1 MVISCLKPLQGKYFH
16 VRFKTSSLT
25 LSKFSNEGLINARIK
40 SMIKKSIIVLFSA
53 LGIVFTS
60 CSEHQETKN
69 STTSNGSIEK
79 EFELLSSEAELNALL
94 TRGSEG
100 IVDWEL
106 SKEIAQMQ
114 LDSFIED
121 GEYPETSELWK
132 LPIGIYNQDGEIR
145 YYEFRVINDGEVIAT
160 VTINAQE
167 SLGGPIAYVF
177 SMKGYFDSLMDL
189 YNSGALSEDE
199 IPRIID
205 NVYPNYAVAASQV
218 TRSGSITFEK
228 LISPGNGEEVQE
240 LNSLISTEEFINE
253 NPDVFTE
260 EEKSEKL
267 EEISNYRE
275 ETEYFWKAAKENKG
289 NLGNMVFR
297 GGSKKQRKE
306 VDSKNIQAAI
316 DNCAKITKK
325 RNSKS
330 YSRPV
335 GYGACLATASGF
347 ILDYFD
353 ANFENVPNWN
363 KIKSHG
369 ERVDALRDALSIRD
383 NSSITW
389 PWNLTGAVSRYSNY
403 KIKSCSFWPK
413 TSINNNI
420 PGINLRALKFTS
432 WDDLKGGFHYRNVIA
447 YKEEGWWIFKWKYI
461 KILDG
466 NNCENGWEAYN
477 PFWHVSSY
485 DVVKK

>member
-1 MVISCLKPLQGKYFH
+1 MTKLK
-16 VRFKTSSLT
+16 T
-25 LSKFSNEGLINARIK
+25 
-40 SMIKKSIIVLFSA
+40 IILLVTV
-53 LGIVFTS
+53 GIVFTS
-60 CSEHQETKN
+60 CTEHQETKN
-69 STTSNGSIEK
+69 STINNYNIEK
-79 EFELLSSEAELNALL
+79 EFKLLSSETELNSLL
-94 TRGSEG
+94 TRGNEG

-106 SKEIAQMQ
+106 SREIAQMQ

-121 GEYPETSELWK
+121 GDYPETSELWK
-132 LPIGIYNQDGEIR
+132 LPIGIYNQEGEIR
-145 YYEFRVINDGEVIAT
+145 YYEFRIINEGEVIAAI
-160 VTINAQE
+160 TINAQE
-167 SLGGPIAYVF
+167 TLGGPIAYIF
-177 SMKGYFDSLMDL
+177 SMKGYYDSLMEL
-189 YNSGALSEDE
+189 YNNGSLSENE

-218 TRSGSITFEK
+218 TKSGSITFEK
-228 LISPGNGEEVQE
+228 LISPENGEEVQE

-275 ETEYFWKAAKENKG
+275 EMEDFWKAAKENKG
-289 NLGNMVFR
+289 NLGNMIFR

-316 DNCAKITKK
+316 DNCAEKTGK
-325 RNSKS
+325 RNPKS
-330 YSRPV
+330 HSRPV
-335 GYGACLATASGF
+335 GYGACGATASGF
-347 ILDYFD
+347 ILDYFN
-353 ANFENVPNWN
+353 AILKNVPEWN
-363 KIKSHG
+363 KMESYD
-369 ERVDALRDALSIRD
+369 ERIEALRDALSIRD
-383 NSSITW
+383 DSNITW
-389 PWNLTGAVSRYSNY
+389 PKNLTGAVSKYSEY
-403 KIKSCSFWPK
+403 KIESCSFWPK
-413 TSINNNI
+413 KSINNNI

-432 WDDLKGGFHYRNVIA
+432 WNALLGGFHYRNVVA

>member
-1 MVISCLKPLQGKYFH
+1 
-16 VRFKTSSLT
+16 
-25 LSKFSNEGLINARIK
+25 
-40 SMIKKSIIVLFSA
+40 MIKKSIIIFAA
-53 LGIVFTS
+53 LGIIFAG

-69 STTSNGSIEK
+69 STSSNNMEK

-94 TRGSEG
+94 TRGNEG

-121 GEYPETSELWK
+121 GDYPETSELWK
-132 LPIGIYNQDGEIR
+132 FPIGIYNQNGEIR
-145 YYEFRVINDGEVIAT
+145 YYEFRIINDGEVIAAI
-160 VTINAQE
+160 TINAQE
-167 SLGGPIAYVF
+167 SLGGPVAYVF
-177 SMKGYFDSLMDL
+177 SMKGYFDSIMEF
-189 YNSGALSEDE
+189 YNNGALSENE

-205 NVYPNYAVAASQV
+205 NVYPNYAVATSQV
-218 TRSGSITFEK
+218 TKSGNITFEK
-228 LISPGNGEEVQE
+228 MLSPENGEEVQE
-240 LNSLISTEEFINE
+240 LNSLVSTEEFINE

-275 ETEYFWKAAKENKG
+275 EMEDFWKAAKENKG

-306 VDSKNIQAAI
+306 VDSKKIQAAI
-316 DNCAKITKK
+316 NYCGEKIGW
-325 RNSKS
+325 NQKS
-330 YSRPV
+330 HSRPI
-335 GYGACLATASGF
+335 GYGACGATASGF
-347 ILDYFD
+347 ILDYLSV
-353 ANFENVPNWN
+353 NN
-363 KIKSHG
+363 KTLPEWEKLDTKGDRIK
-369 ERVDALRDALSIRD
+369 ALRSALLISPNND
-383 NSSITW
+383 ITW

-403 KIKSCSFWPK
+403 KIESCSFWPK

-466 NNCENGWEAYN
+466 NNCEDGWECYN

>member
-1 MVISCLKPLQGKYFH
+1 MYKQKFIIACTL
-16 VRFKTSSLT
+16 SSL
-25 LSKFSNEGLINARIK
+25 LSFF
-40 SMIKKSIIVLFSA
+40 LFS
-53 LGIVFTS
+53 
-60 CSEHQETKN
+60 CSDTKDVTAQTHN
-69 STTSNGSIEK
+69 IEK
-79 EFELLSSEAELNALL
+79 EFELLSSETELNALL
-94 TRGSEG
+94 TRGNEG

-106 SKEIAQMQ
+106 SREIAQMQ

-121 GEYPETSELWK
+121 GDYPETSELWE
-132 LPIGIYNQDGEIR
+132 LPIGIYNQNGEIR
-145 YYEFRVINDGEVIAT
+145 FYEFRVINDSETIAAI
-160 VTINAQE
+160 TINAQE
-167 SLGGPIAYVF
+167 NLGGPIAYVF
-177 SMKGYFDSLMDL
+177 SMKGYFDTLMEL
-189 YNSGALSEDE
+189 YNNGALSENE
-199 IPRIID
+199 IPRIVD
-205 NVYPNYAVAASQV
+205 DVYPNYAIAASQ
-218 TRSGSITFEK
+218 ITKNGNISFEK
-228 LISPGNGEEVQE
+228 LISPENGETVKE
-240 LNSLISTEEFINE
+240 LNTLMTTEEFIKE
-253 NPDVFTE
+253 NPDVFSE

-267 EEISNYRE
+267 EEISNYRQ
-275 ETEYFWKAAKENKG
+275 ETADFWKSAKENKG

-306 VDSKNIQAAI
+306 VDSRKIQNAI
-316 DNCAKITKK
+316 DKCAEITKK

-335 GYGACLATASGF
+335 GYGACGATASGF

-363 KIKSHG
+363 KIKSYD
-369 ERVDALRDALSIRD
+369 ERIDALRSALSIRD

-389 PWNLTGAVSRYSNY
+389 PWNLTGAVSKYSNY
-403 KIKSCSFWPK
+403 KIESCSFWPK
-413 TSINNNI
+413 ASINNDI

-432 WDDLKGGFHYRNVIA
+432 WDDFKGGFHYRNVIA

-485 DVVKK
+485 NVVRK

>member
-1 MVISCLKPLQGKYFH
+1 MKKIHLTVLIGVLAVCFVSCSDQQVENQKTT
-16 VRFKTSSLT
+16 TSS
-25 LSKFSNEGLINARIK
+25 N
-40 SMIKKSIIVLFSA
+40 
-53 LGIVFTS
+53 
-60 CSEHQETKN
+60 
-69 STTSNGSIEK
+69 IEK
-79 EFELLSSEAELNALL
+79 EFELLSSETELNALL
-94 TRGSEG
+94 TRGNEG

-106 SKEIAQMQ
+106 SREIAQMQ

-121 GEYPETSELWK
+121 GDYPETSELWE
-132 LPIGIYNQDGEIR
+132 LPIGIYNQNGDIR
-145 YYEFRVINDGEVIAT
+145 FYEFRVINDSETIAAI
-160 VTINAQE
+160 TINAQE
-167 SLGGPIAYVF
+167 NLGGPIAYVF
-177 SMKGYFDSLMDL
+177 SMKGYFDTLMEL
-189 YNSGALSEDE
+189 YNNGALSENE
-199 IPRIID
+199 IPRIVD
-205 NVYPNYAVAASQV
+205 DVYPNYAIAASQ
-218 TRSGSITFEK
+218 ITKNGNISFEK
-228 LISPGNGEEVQE
+228 LISPENGEAVKE
-240 LNSLISTEEFINE
+240 LNTLMTTEEFIKE

-267 EEISNYRE
+267 EEISNYRQ
-275 ETEYFWKAAKENKG
+275 ETADFWKSAKENKG

-306 VDSKNIQAAI
+306 VDSRKIQNAI
-316 DNCAKITKK
+316 DKCAEITKK

-335 GYGACLATASGF
+335 GYGACGATASGF

-363 KIKSHG
+363 KIKSYD
-369 ERVDALRDALSIRD
+369 ERIDALRSALSIRD

-389 PWNLTGAVSRYSNY
+389 PWNLTGAVSKYSNY
-403 KIKSCSFWPK
+403 KIESCSFWPK
-413 TSINNNI
+413 ASINNDI

-432 WDDLKGGFHYRNVIA
+432 WDDFKGGFHYRNVIA

-485 DVVKK
+485 NVVRK

>member
-1 MVISCLKPLQGKYFH
+1 MKKIHLTVLIGVLAVCFVSCSDQQVENQKTT
-16 VRFKTSSLT
+16 TSS
-25 LSKFSNEGLINARIK
+25 N
-40 SMIKKSIIVLFSA
+40 
-53 LGIVFTS
+53 
-60 CSEHQETKN
+60 
-69 STTSNGSIEK
+69 IEK
-79 EFELLSSEAELNALL
+79 EFELLSSETELNALL
-94 TRGSEG
+94 TRGNEG

-106 SKEIAQMQ
+106 SREIAQMQ

-121 GEYPETSELWK
+121 GDYPETSELWE
-132 LPIGIYNQDGEIR
+132 LPIGIYNQNGEIR
-145 YYEFRVINDGEVIAT
+145 FYEFRVINDSETIAAI
-160 VTINAQE
+160 TINAQE
-167 SLGGPIAYVF
+167 NLGGPIAYVF
-177 SMKGYFDSLMDL
+177 SMKGYFDTLMEL
-189 YNSGALSEDE
+189 YNNGALSENE
-199 IPRIID
+199 IPRIVD
-205 NVYPNYAVAASQV
+205 DVYPNYAIAASQ
-218 TRSGSITFEK
+218 ITKNGNISFEK
-228 LISPGNGEEVQE
+228 LISPENGEAVKE
-240 LNSLISTEEFINE
+240 LNTLMTTEEFIKE

-267 EEISNYRE
+267 EEISNYRQ
-275 ETEYFWKAAKENKG
+275 ETADFWKSAKENKG

-306 VDSKNIQAAI
+306 VDSRKIQNAI
-316 DNCAKITKK
+316 DKCAEITKK

-330 YSRPV
+330 FSRPV
-335 GYGACLATASGF
+335 GYGACGATASGF

-363 KIKSHG
+363 KIKSYD
-369 ERVDALRDALSIRD
+369 ERIDALRSALSIRD

-389 PWNLTGAVSRYSNY
+389 PWNLTGAVSKYSNY
-403 KIKSCSFWPK
+403 KIESCSFWPK
-413 TSINNNI
+413 ASINNDI

-432 WDDLKGGFHYRNVIA
+432 WDDFKGGFHYRNVIA

-485 DVVKK
+485 NVVRK

>member
-1 MVISCLKPLQGKYFH
+1 MKKIHLTVLIGVLAVCFVSCSDQQVENQKTT
-16 VRFKTSSLT
+16 TSS
-25 LSKFSNEGLINARIK
+25 N
-40 SMIKKSIIVLFSA
+40 
-53 LGIVFTS
+53 
-60 CSEHQETKN
+60 
-69 STTSNGSIEK
+69 IEK
-79 EFELLSSEAELNALL
+79 EFELLSSETELNALL
-94 TRGSEG
+94 TRGNEG

-106 SKEIAQMQ
+106 SREIAQMQ

-121 GEYPETSELWK
+121 GDYPETSELWE
-132 LPIGIYNQDGEIR
+132 LPIGIYNQNGEIR
-145 YYEFRVINDGEVIAT
+145 FYEFRVINDSETIAAI
-160 VTINAQE
+160 TINAQE
-167 SLGGPIAYVF
+167 NLGGPIAYVF
-177 SMKGYFDSLMDL
+177 SMKGYFDTLMEL
-189 YNSGALSEDE
+189 YNNGALSENE
-199 IPRIID
+199 IPRIVD
-205 NVYPNYAVAASQV
+205 DVYPNYAIAASQ
-218 TRSGSITFEK
+218 ITKNGNISFEK
-228 LISPGNGEEVQE
+228 LISPENGEAVKE
-240 LNSLISTEEFINE
+240 LNTLMTTEEFIKE

-267 EEISNYRE
+267 EEISNYRQ
-275 ETEYFWKAAKENKG
+275 ETADFWKSAKENKG

-306 VDSKNIQAAI
+306 VDSRKIQNAI
-316 DNCAKITKK
+316 DKCAEITKK

-335 GYGACLATASGF
+335 GYGACGATASGF

-363 KIKSHG
+363 KIKSYD
-369 ERVDALRDALSIRD
+369 ERIDALRSALSIRD

-389 PWNLTGAVSRYSNY
+389 PWNLTGAVSKYSNY
-403 KIKSCSFWPK
+403 KIESCSFWPK
-413 TSINNNI
+413 ASINNDI

-432 WDDLKGGFHYRNVIA
+432 WDDFKGAFHYRNVIA

-485 DVVKK
+485 NVVRK

>member
-1 MVISCLKPLQGKYFH
+1 MKKIHLTVLIGVLAVCFVSCSDQQVENQKTT
-16 VRFKTSSLT
+16 TSS
-25 LSKFSNEGLINARIK
+25 N
-40 SMIKKSIIVLFSA
+40 
-53 LGIVFTS
+53 
-60 CSEHQETKN
+60 
-69 STTSNGSIEK
+69 IEK
-79 EFELLSSEAELNALL
+79 EFELLSSETELNALL
-94 TRGSEG
+94 TRGNEG

-106 SKEIAQMQ
+106 SREIAQMQ

-121 GEYPETSELWK
+121 GDYPETSELWE
-132 LPIGIYNQDGEIR
+132 LPIGIYNQNGEIR
-145 YYEFRVINDGEVIAT
+145 FYEFRVINDSETIAAI
-160 VTINAQE
+160 TINAQE
-167 SLGGPIAYVF
+167 NLGGPIAYVF
-177 SMKGYFDSLMDL
+177 SMKGYFDTLMEL
-189 YNSGALSEDE
+189 YNNGALSENE
-199 IPRIID
+199 IPRIVD
-205 NVYPNYAVAASQV
+205 DVYPNYAIAASQ
-218 TRSGSITFEK
+218 ITKNGNISFEK
-228 LISPGNGEEVQE
+228 LISPENGEAVKE
-240 LNSLISTEEFINE
+240 LNTLMTTEEFIKE

-267 EEISNYRE
+267 EEISNYRQ
-275 ETEYFWKAAKENKG
+275 ETADFWKSAKENKG

-306 VDSKNIQAAI
+306 VDSRKIQNAI
-316 DNCAKITKK
+316 DKCAEITKK

-335 GYGACLATASGF
+335 GYGACGATASGF

-363 KIKSHG
+363 KIKSYD
-369 ERVDALRDALSIRD
+369 ERIDALRSALSIRD

-389 PWNLTGAVSRYSNY
+389 PWNLTGAVSKYSNY
-403 KIKSCSFWPK
+403 KIESCSFWPK
-413 TSINNNI
+413 ASINNDI

-432 WDDLKGGFHYRNVIA
+432 WDDFKGGFHYRNVIA

-485 DVVKK
+485 NVVRK

>member
-1 MVISCLKPLQGKYFH
+1 MLKK
-16 VRFKTSSLT
+16 
-25 LSKFSNEGLINARIK
+25 I
-40 SMIKKSIIVLFSA
+40 SIILFTT
-53 LGIVFTS
+53 LGIIFTS

-69 STTSNGSIEK
+69 ASQNNGNIEK
-79 EFELLSSEAELNALL
+79 EFELLSSEAELNSLL
-94 TRGSEG
+94 TRGNEG

-121 GEYPETSELWK
+121 GDYPETSELWK
-132 LPIGIYNQDGEIR
+132 FPIGIYNQNGEIR
-145 YYEFRVINDGEVIAT
+145 YYEFRVLNDGEVIAAI
-160 VTINAQE
+160 TINAQE
-167 SLGGPIAYVF
+167 SLGGPVAYVF
-177 SMKGYFDSLMDL
+177 SMKGYFDSLMEL
-189 YNSGALSEDE
+189 YNNGALSENE

-205 NVYPNYAVAASQV
+205 NVYPNYAIAASQV
-218 TRSGSITFEK
+218 TKSGSITFEK
-228 LISPGNGEEVQE
+228 LLSPENGEEVQE
-240 LNSLISTEEFINE
+240 LNSIISTEEFISE
-253 NPDVFTE
+253 NPNVFTE

-267 EEISNYRE
+267 EEISNYRQE
-275 ETEYFWKAAKENKG
+275 MNEFWKAAKENKG

-297 GGSKKQRKE
+297 GGSKKQRKA
-306 VDSKNIQAAI
+306 VDS
-316 DNCAKITKK
+316 AKIQKAINKCAEKTKK

-330 YSRPV
+330 YSRPL
-335 GYGACLATASGF
+335 GYGACGATASGF

-363 KIKSHG
+363 KIESYD
-369 ERVDALRDALSIRD
+369 ERIDALRSALSIRA

-389 PWNLTGAVSRYSNY
+389 PWNLTGAVSKYSNY
-403 KIKSCSFWPK
+403 KIESCSFWPK
-413 TSINNNI
+413 ASINNNI

-432 WDDLKGGFHYRNVIA
+432 WDDFTGGFHYRNVVA

-466 NNCENGWEAYN
+466 NNCEDGWEGYN

>member
-1 MVISCLKPLQGKYFH
+1 MKKIHLTVLIGVLAVCFVSCSDQQVENQKTT
-16 VRFKTSSLT
+16 TSS
-25 LSKFSNEGLINARIK
+25 N
-40 SMIKKSIIVLFSA
+40 
-53 LGIVFTS
+53 
-60 CSEHQETKN
+60 
-69 STTSNGSIEK
+69 IEK
-79 EFELLSSEAELNALL
+79 EFELLSSETELNALL
-94 TRGSEG
+94 TRGNEG

-106 SKEIAQMQ
+106 SREIAQMQ

-121 GEYPETSELWK
+121 GDYPETSELWE
-132 LPIGIYNQDGEIR
+132 LPIGIYNQNGEIR
-145 YYEFRVINDGEVIAT
+145 FYEFRVINDSETIAAI
-160 VTINAQE
+160 TINAQE
-167 SLGGPIAYVF
+167 NLGGPIAYVF
-177 SMKGYFDSLMDL
+177 SMKGYFDTLMEL
-189 YNSGALSEDE
+189 YNNGALSENE
-199 IPRIID
+199 IPRIVD
-205 NVYPNYAVAASQV
+205 DVYPNYAIAASQ
-218 TRSGSITFEK
+218 ITKNGNISFEK
-228 LISPGNGEEVQE
+228 LISPENGEAVKE
-240 LNSLISTEEFINE
+240 LNTLMTTEEFIKE

-267 EEISNYRE
+267 EEISNYRQ
-275 ETEYFWKAAKENKG
+275 ETADFWKSAKENKG

-306 VDSKNIQAAI
+306 VDSRKIQNAI
-316 DNCAKITKK
+316 DKCAEITKK

-335 GYGACLATASGF
+335 GYGACGATASGF

-353 ANFENVPNWN
+353 ANFENLPNWN
-363 KIKSHG
+363 KIKSYD
-369 ERVDALRDALSIRD
+369 ERIDALRSALSIRD

-389 PWNLTGAVSRYSNY
+389 PWNLTGAVSKYSNY
-403 KIKSCSFWPK
+403 KIESCSFWPK
-413 TSINNNI
+413 ASINNDI

-432 WDDLKGGFHYRNVIA
+432 WDDFKGGFHYRNVIA

-485 DVVKK
+485 NVVRK

>member
-1 MVISCLKPLQGKYFH
+1 MKKIHLTVLIGVLAVCFVSCSDQQVENQKTT
-16 VRFKTSSLT
+16 TSS
-25 LSKFSNEGLINARIK
+25 N
-40 SMIKKSIIVLFSA
+40 
-53 LGIVFTS
+53 
-60 CSEHQETKN
+60 
-69 STTSNGSIEK
+69 IEK
-79 EFELLSSEAELNALL
+79 EFELLSSETELNALL
-94 TRGSEG
+94 TRGNEG

-106 SKEIAQMQ
+106 SREIAQMQ

-121 GEYPETSELWK
+121 GDYPETSELWE
-132 LPIGIYNQDGEIR
+132 LPIGIYNQNGEIR
-145 YYEFRVINDGEVIAT
+145 FYEFRVINDSETIAAI
-160 VTINAQE
+160 TINAQE
-167 SLGGPIAYVF
+167 NLGGPIAYVF
-177 SMKGYFDSLMDL
+177 SMKGYFDTLMEL
-189 YNSGALSEDE
+189 YNNGALSENE
-199 IPRIID
+199 IPRIVDDI
-205 NVYPNYAVAASQV
+205 YPNYAIAASQ
-218 TRSGSITFEK
+218 ITKNGNISFEK
-228 LISPGNGEEVQE
+228 LISPENGEAVKE
-240 LNSLISTEEFINE
+240 LNTLMTTEEFIKE

-267 EEISNYRE
+267 EEISNYRQ
-275 ETEYFWKAAKENKG
+275 ETADFWKSAKENKG

-306 VDSKNIQAAI
+306 VDSRKIQNAI
-316 DNCAKITKK
+316 DKCAEITKK

-335 GYGACLATASGF
+335 GYGACGATASGF

-363 KIKSHG
+363 KIKSYD
-369 ERVDALRDALSIRD
+369 ERIDALRSALSIRD

-389 PWNLTGAVSRYSNY
+389 PWNLTGAVSKYSNY
-403 KIKSCSFWPK
+403 KIESCSFWPK
-413 TSINNNI
+413 ASINNDI

-432 WDDLKGGFHYRNVIA
+432 WDDFKGGFHYRNVIA

-485 DVVKK
+485 NVVRK

>member
-1 MVISCLKPLQGKYFH
+1 MKKIHLTVLIGVLAVCFVSCSDQQVENQKTT
-16 VRFKTSSLT
+16 TSS
-25 LSKFSNEGLINARIK
+25 N
-40 SMIKKSIIVLFSA
+40 
-53 LGIVFTS
+53 
-60 CSEHQETKN
+60 
-69 STTSNGSIEK
+69 IEK
-79 EFELLSSEAELNALL
+79 EFELLSSETELNALL
-94 TRGSEG
+94 TRGNEG

-106 SKEIAQMQ
+106 SREIAQMQ

-121 GEYPETSELWK
+121 VDYPETSELWE
-132 LPIGIYNQDGEIR
+132 LPIGIYNQNGEIR
-145 YYEFRVINDGEVIAT
+145 FYEFRVINDSETIAAI
-160 VTINAQE
+160 TINAQE
-167 SLGGPIAYVF
+167 NLGGPIAYVF
-177 SMKGYFDSLMDL
+177 SMKGYFDTLMEL
-189 YNSGALSEDE
+189 YNNGALSENE
-199 IPRIID
+199 IPRIVD
-205 NVYPNYAVAASQV
+205 DVYPNYAIAASQ
-218 TRSGSITFEK
+218 ITKNGNISFEK
-228 LISPGNGEEVQE
+228 LISPENGEAVKE
-240 LNSLISTEEFINE
+240 LNTLMTTEEFIKE

-267 EEISNYRE
+267 EEISNYRQ
-275 ETEYFWKAAKENKG
+275 ETADFWKSAKENKG

-306 VDSKNIQAAI
+306 VDSRKIQNAI
-316 DNCAKITKK
+316 DKCAEITKK

-335 GYGACLATASGF
+335 GYGACGATASGF

-363 KIKSHG
+363 KIKSYD
-369 ERVDALRDALSIRD
+369 ERIDALRSALSIRD

-389 PWNLTGAVSRYSNY
+389 PWNLTGAVSKYSNY
-403 KIKSCSFWPK
+403 KIESCSFWPK
-413 TSINNNI
+413 ASINNDI

-432 WDDLKGGFHYRNVIA
+432 WDDFKGGFHYRNVIA

-485 DVVKK
+485 NVVRK

>member
-1 MVISCLKPLQGKYFH
+1 MKKIHLTVLIGVLAVCFVSCSDQQVENQKTT
-16 VRFKTSSLT
+16 TSS
-25 LSKFSNEGLINARIK
+25 N
-40 SMIKKSIIVLFSA
+40 
-53 LGIVFTS
+53 
-60 CSEHQETKN
+60 
-69 STTSNGSIEK
+69 IEK
-79 EFELLSSEAELNALL
+79 EFELLSSETELNALL
-94 TRGSEG
+94 TRGNEG

-106 SKEIAQMQ
+106 SREIAQMQ

-121 GEYPETSELWK
+121 GDYPETSELWE
-132 LPIGIYNQDGEIR
+132 LPIGIYNQNGEIR
-145 YYEFRVINDGEVIAT
+145 FYEFRVINASETIAAI
-160 VTINAQE
+160 TINAQE
-167 SLGGPIAYVF
+167 NLGGPIAYVF
-177 SMKGYFDSLMDL
+177 SMKGYFDTLMEL
-189 YNSGALSEDE
+189 YNNGALSENE
-199 IPRIID
+199 IPRIVD
-205 NVYPNYAVAASQV
+205 DVYPNYAIAASQ
-218 TRSGSITFEK
+218 ITKNGNISFEK
-228 LISPGNGEEVQE
+228 LISPENGEAVKE
-240 LNSLISTEEFINE
+240 LNTLMTTEEFIKE

-267 EEISNYRE
+267 EEISNYRQ
-275 ETEYFWKAAKENKG
+275 ETADFWKSAKENKG

-306 VDSKNIQAAI
+306 VDSRKIQNAI
-316 DNCAKITKK
+316 DKCAEITKK

-335 GYGACLATASGF
+335 GYGACGATASGF

-363 KIKSHG
+363 KIKSYD
-369 ERVDALRDALSIRD
+369 ERIDALRSALSIRD

-389 PWNLTGAVSRYSNY
+389 PWNLTGAVSKYSNY
-403 KIKSCSFWPK
+403 KIESCSFWPK
-413 TSINNNI
+413 ASINNDI

-432 WDDLKGGFHYRNVIA
+432 WDDFKGGFHYRNVIA

-485 DVVKK
+485 NVVRK

>member
-1 MVISCLKPLQGKYFH
+1 MKKIHLTVLIGVLAVCFVSCSDQQVENQKTT
-16 VRFKTSSLT
+16 TSS
-25 LSKFSNEGLINARIK
+25 N
-40 SMIKKSIIVLFSA
+40 
-53 LGIVFTS
+53 
-60 CSEHQETKN
+60 
-69 STTSNGSIEK
+69 IEK
-79 EFELLSSEAELNALL
+79 EFELLSSETELNALL
-94 TRGSEG
+94 TRENEG

-106 SKEIAQMQ
+106 SREIAQMQ

-121 GEYPETSELWK
+121 GDYPETSELWE
-132 LPIGIYNQDGEIR
+132 LPIGIYNQNGEIR
-145 YYEFRVINDGEVIAT
+145 FYEFRVINDSETIAAI
-160 VTINAQE
+160 TINAQE
-167 SLGGPIAYVF
+167 NLGGPIAYVF
-177 SMKGYFDSLMDL
+177 SMKGYFDTLMEL
-189 YNSGALSEDE
+189 YNNGALSENE
-199 IPRIID
+199 IPRIVD
-205 NVYPNYAVAASQV
+205 DVYPNYAIAASQ
-218 TRSGSITFEK
+218 ITKNGNISFEK
-228 LISPGNGEEVQE
+228 LISPENGEAVKE
-240 LNSLISTEEFINE
+240 LNTLMTTEEFIKE

-267 EEISNYRE
+267 EEISNYRQ
-275 ETEYFWKAAKENKG
+275 ETADFWKSAKENKG

-306 VDSKNIQAAI
+306 VDSRKIQNAI
-316 DNCAKITKK
+316 DKCAEITKK

-335 GYGACLATASGF
+335 GYGACGATASGF

-363 KIKSHG
+363 KIKSYD
-369 ERVDALRDALSIRD
+369 ERIDALRSALSIRD

-389 PWNLTGAVSRYSNY
+389 PWNLTGAVSKYSNY
-403 KIKSCSFWPK
+403 KIESCSFWPK
-413 TSINNNI
+413 ASINNDI

-432 WDDLKGGFHYRNVIA
+432 WDDFKGGFHYRNVIA

-485 DVVKK
+485 NVVRK

>member
-1 MVISCLKPLQGKYFH
+1 MKKNHLTVLIGVLAVCFVSCSDQQVENQKTT
-16 VRFKTSSLT
+16 TSS
-25 LSKFSNEGLINARIK
+25 N
-40 SMIKKSIIVLFSA
+40 
-53 LGIVFTS
+53 
-60 CSEHQETKN
+60 
-69 STTSNGSIEK
+69 IEK
-79 EFELLSSEAELNALL
+79 EFELLSSETELNALL
-94 TRGSEG
+94 TRGNEG

-106 SKEIAQMQ
+106 SREIAQMQ

-121 GEYPETSELWK
+121 GDYPETSELWE
-132 LPIGIYNQDGEIR
+132 LPIGIYNQNGEIR
-145 YYEFRVINDGEVIAT
+145 FYEFRVINDSETIAAI
-160 VTINAQE
+160 TINAQE
-167 SLGGPIAYVF
+167 NLGGPIAYVF
-177 SMKGYFDSLMDL
+177 SMKGYFDTLMEL
-189 YNSGALSEDE
+189 YNNGALSENE
-199 IPRIID
+199 IPRIVD
-205 NVYPNYAVAASQV
+205 DVYPNYAIAASQ
-218 TRSGSITFEK
+218 ITKNGNISFEK
-228 LISPGNGEEVQE
+228 LISPENGEAVKE
-240 LNSLISTEEFINE
+240 LNTLMTTEEFIKE

-267 EEISNYRE
+267 EEISNYRQ
-275 ETEYFWKAAKENKG
+275 ETADFWKSAKENKG

-297 GGSKKQRKE
+297 GGSKKERKE
-306 VDSKNIQAAI
+306 VDSRKIQNAI
-316 DNCAKITKK
+316 DKCAEITKK

-335 GYGACLATASGF
+335 GYGACGATASGF

-363 KIKSHG
+363 KIKSYD
-369 ERVDALRDALSIRD
+369 ERIDALRSALSIRD

-389 PWNLTGAVSRYSNY
+389 PWNLTGAVSKYSNY
-403 KIKSCSFWPK
+403 KIESCSFWPK
-413 TSINNNI
+413 ASINNDI

-432 WDDLKGGFHYRNVIA
+432 WDDFKGGFHYRNVIA

-485 DVVKK
+485 NVVRK

>member
-1 MVISCLKPLQGKYFH
+1 MLKK
-16 VRFKTSSLT
+16 
-25 LSKFSNEGLINARIK
+25 N
-40 SMIKKSIIVLFSA
+40 SIILFTT
-53 LGIVFTS
+53 LGIIFTS

-69 STTSNGSIEK
+69 ASQNNGNIEK
-79 EFELLSSEAELNALL
+79 EFELLSSEAELNSLL
-94 TRGSEG
+94 TRGNEG

-121 GEYPETSELWK
+121 GDYPETSELWK
-132 LPIGIYNQDGEIR
+132 FPIGIYNQNGEIR
-145 YYEFRVINDGEVIAT
+145 YYEFRVLNDGEVIAAI
-160 VTINAQE
+160 TINAQE
-167 SLGGPIAYVF
+167 SLGGPVAYVF
-177 SMKGYFDSLMDL
+177 SMKGYFDSLMEL
-189 YNSGALSEDE
+189 YNNGALSENE

-218 TRSGSITFEK
+218 TKSGSITFEK
-228 LISPGNGEEVQE
+228 LLSPENGEEVQE
-240 LNSLISTEEFINE
+240 LNSIILTEEFISE

-267 EEISNYRE
+267 EEISNYRQE
-275 ETEYFWKAAKENKG
+275 MNEFWKAAKENKG
-289 NLGNMVFR
+289 NLGNMLFR

-306 VDSKNIQAAI
+306 VDSGNIQKAI
-316 DNCAKITKK
+316 DKCAEITKK

-330 YSRPV
+330 YSKPV
-335 GYGACLATASGF
+335 GYGACGATASGF

-363 KIKSHG
+363 KIKSYD
-369 ERVDALRDALSIRD
+369 ERIDALRSTLSIRD

-389 PWNLTGAVSRYSNY
+389 PWNLTGAVSKYSNY
-403 KIKSCSFWPK
+403 KIESCSFWPK
-413 TSINNNI
+413 ASINNNI

-432 WDDLKGGFHYRNVIA
+432 WDDLTGGFHYRNVVA

-466 NNCENGWEAYN
+466 NNCEDGWEAYN

-485 DVVKK
+485 NVVKK

>member
-1 MVISCLKPLQGKYFH
+1 MKKIHLTVLIGVLAVCFVSCSDQQVENQKTT
-16 VRFKTSSLT
+16 TSST
-25 LSKFSNEGLINARIK
+25 
-40 SMIKKSIIVLFSA
+40 
-53 LGIVFTS
+53 
-60 CSEHQETKN
+60 
-69 STTSNGSIEK
+69 IEK
-79 EFELLSSEAELNALL
+79 EFELLSSETELNALL
-94 TRGSEG
+94 TRGNEG

-106 SKEIAQMQ
+106 SREIAQMQ

-121 GEYPETSELWK
+121 GDYPETSELWE
-132 LPIGIYNQDGEIR
+132 LPIGIYNQNGEIR
-145 YYEFRVINDGEVIAT
+145 FYEFRVINDSETIAAI
-160 VTINAQE
+160 TINAQE
-167 SLGGPIAYVF
+167 NLGGPIAYVF
-177 SMKGYFDSLMDL
+177 SMKGYFDTLMEL
-189 YNSGALSEDE
+189 YNNGALSENE
-199 IPRIID
+199 IPRIVD
-205 NVYPNYAVAASQV
+205 DVYPNYAIAASQ
-218 TRSGSITFEK
+218 ITKNGNISFEK
-228 LISPGNGEEVQE
+228 LISPENGEAVKE
-240 LNSLISTEEFINE
+240 LNTLMTTEEFIKE

-267 EEISNYRE
+267 EEISNYRQ
-275 ETEYFWKAAKENKG
+275 ETADFWKSAKENKG

-306 VDSKNIQAAI
+306 VDSRKIQNAI
-316 DNCAKITKK
+316 DKCAEITKK

-335 GYGACLATASGF
+335 GYGACGATASGF

-363 KIKSHG
+363 KIKSYD
-369 ERVDALRDALSIRD
+369 ERIDALRSALSIRD

-389 PWNLTGAVSRYSNY
+389 PWNLTGAVSKYSNY
-403 KIKSCSFWPK
+403 KIESCSFWPK
-413 TSINNNI
+413 ASINNDI

-432 WDDLKGGFHYRNVIA
+432 WDDFKGGFHYRNVIA

-485 DVVKK
+485 NVVRK

>member
-1 MVISCLKPLQGKYFH
+1 MKKIHLTVLIGVLAVCFVSCSDQQVENQKTT
-16 VRFKTSSLT
+16 TSS
-25 LSKFSNEGLINARIK
+25 N
-40 SMIKKSIIVLFSA
+40 
-53 LGIVFTS
+53 
-60 CSEHQETKN
+60 
-69 STTSNGSIEK
+69 IEK
-79 EFELLSSEAELNALL
+79 EFELLSSETELNALL
-94 TRGSEG
+94 TRGNEG

-106 SKEIAQMQ
+106 SREIAQMQ

-121 GEYPETSELWK
+121 GDYPETSELWE
-132 LPIGIYNQDGEIR
+132 LPIGIYNQNGEIR
-145 YYEFRVINDGEVIAT
+145 FYEFRVINDSETIAAI
-160 VTINAQE
+160 TINAQE
-167 SLGGPIAYVF
+167 NLGGPIAYVF
-177 SMKGYFDSLMDL
+177 SMKGYFDTLMEL
-189 YNSGALSEDE
+189 YNNGALSENE
-199 IPRIID
+199 IPRIVD
-205 NVYPNYAVAASQV
+205 DVYPNYAIAASQ
-218 TRSGSITFEK
+218 ITKNGNISFEK
-228 LISPGNGEEVQE
+228 LISPENGEAVKE
-240 LNSLISTEEFINE
+240 LNTLMTTEELIKE

-267 EEISNYRE
+267 EEISNYRQ
-275 ETEYFWKAAKENKG
+275 ETADFWKSAKENKG

-306 VDSKNIQAAI
+306 VDSRKIQNAI
-316 DNCAKITKK
+316 DKCAEITKK

-335 GYGACLATASGF
+335 GYGACGATASGF

-363 KIKSHG
+363 KIKSYD
-369 ERVDALRDALSIRD
+369 ERIDALRSALSIRD

-389 PWNLTGAVSRYSNY
+389 PWNLTGAVSKYSNY
-403 KIKSCSFWPK
+403 KIESCSFWPK
-413 TSINNNI
+413 ASINNDI

-432 WDDLKGGFHYRNVIA
+432 WDDFKGGFHYRNVIA

-485 DVVKK
+485 NVVRK

>member
-1 MVISCLKPLQGKYFH
+1 MKKIHLTVLIGVLAVCFVSCSDQQVENQKTT
-16 VRFKTSSLT
+16 TSS
-25 LSKFSNEGLINARIK
+25 N
-40 SMIKKSIIVLFSA
+40 
-53 LGIVFTS
+53 
-60 CSEHQETKN
+60 
-69 STTSNGSIEK
+69 IEK
-79 EFELLSSEAELNALL
+79 EFELLSSETELNALL
-94 TRGSEG
+94 TRGNEG

-106 SKEIAQMQ
+106 SREIAQMQ

-121 GEYPETSELWK
+121 GDYPETSELWE
-132 LPIGIYNQDGEIR
+132 LPIGIYNQNGEIR
-145 YYEFRVINDGEVIAT
+145 FYEFRVINDSETIAAI
-160 VTINAQE
+160 TINAQE
-167 SLGGPIAYVF
+167 NLGGPIAYVF
-177 SMKGYFDSLMDL
+177 SMKGYFDTLMEL
-189 YNSGALSEDE
+189 YNNGALSENE
-199 IPRIID
+199 IPRIVD
-205 NVYPNYAVAASQV
+205 DVYPNYAIAASQ
-218 TRSGSITFEK
+218 ITKNGNISFEK
-228 LISPGNGEEVQE
+228 LISPENGEAVKE
-240 LNSLISTEEFINE
+240 LNTLMTTEEFIKE

-267 EEISNYRE
+267 EEISNYRQ
-275 ETEYFWKAAKENKG
+275 ETADFWKSAKENKG

-306 VDSKNIQAAI
+306 VDSRKIQNAI
-316 DNCAKITKK
+316 DKCAEITKK

-335 GYGACLATASGF
+335 GYGACGATASGF

-363 KIKSHG
+363 KIKSYD
-369 ERVDALRDALSIRD
+369 ERIDALRSALSIRD

-389 PWNLTGAVSRYSNY
+389 PWNLTSAVSKYSNY
-403 KIKSCSFWPK
+403 KIESCSFWPK
-413 TSINNNI
+413 ASINNDI

-432 WDDLKGGFHYRNVIA
+432 WDDFKGGFHYRNVIA

-485 DVVKK
+485 NVVRK

>member
-1 MVISCLKPLQGKYFH
+1 MKKIHLTVLIGVLAVCFVSCSDQQVENQKTT
-16 VRFKTSSLT
+16 TSS
-25 LSKFSNEGLINARIK
+25 N
-40 SMIKKSIIVLFSA
+40 
-53 LGIVFTS
+53 
-60 CSEHQETKN
+60 
-69 STTSNGSIEK
+69 IEK
-79 EFELLSSEAELNALL
+79 EFELLSSETELNALL
-94 TRGSEG
+94 TRGNEG

-106 SKEIAQMQ
+106 SREIAQMQ

-121 GEYPETSELWK
+121 GDYPETSELWE
-132 LPIGIYNQDGEIR
+132 LPIGIYNQNGEIR
-145 YYEFRVINDGEVIAT
+145 FYEFRVINDSETIAAI
-160 VTINAQE
+160 TINAQE
-167 SLGGPIAYVF
+167 NLGGPIAYVF
-177 SMKGYFDSLMDL
+177 SMKGYFDTLMEL
-189 YNSGALSEDE
+189 YNNGALSENE
-199 IPRIID
+199 IPRIVD
-205 NVYPNYAVAASQV
+205 DVYPNYAIAASQ
-218 TRSGSITFEK
+218 ITKNGNISFEK
-228 LISPGNGEEVQE
+228 LISPENGEAVKE
-240 LNSLISTEEFINE
+240 LNTLMTTEEFIKE

-267 EEISNYRE
+267 EEISNYRQ
-275 ETEYFWKAAKENKG
+275 ETADFWKSAKENKG

-306 VDSKNIQAAI
+306 VDSRKIQNAI
-316 DNCAKITKK
+316 DKCAEITKK

-335 GYGACLATASGF
+335 GYGACGATASGF

-363 KIKSHG
+363 KIKSYD
-369 ERVDALRDALSIRD
+369 ERIDALRSALSIRD

-389 PWNLTGAVSRYSNY
+389 PWNLTGAVSKYSNY
-403 KIKSCSFWPK
+403 KIESCSFWPK
-413 TSINNNI
+413 ASINNDI

-432 WDDLKGGFHYRNVIA
+432 WDDFKGFHYRNVIA

-485 DVVKK
+485 NVVRK

>member
-1 MVISCLKPLQGKYFH
+1 MKKIHLTVLIGVLAVCFVSCSDQQVENQKTT
-16 VRFKTSSLT
+16 TSS
-25 LSKFSNEGLINARIK
+25 N
-40 SMIKKSIIVLFSA
+40 
-53 LGIVFTS
+53 
-60 CSEHQETKN
+60 
-69 STTSNGSIEK
+69 IEK
-79 EFELLSSEAELNALL
+79 EFELLSSETELNALL
-94 TRGSEG
+94 TRGNEG

-106 SKEIAQMQ
+106 SREIAQMQ

-121 GEYPETSELWK
+121 GDYPETSELWE
-132 LPIGIYNQDGEIR
+132 LPIGIYNQNGEIR
-145 YYEFRVINDGEVIAT
+145 FYEFRVINDSETIAAI
-160 VTINAQE
+160 TINAQE
-167 SLGGPIAYVF
+167 NLGGPIAYVF
-177 SMKGYFDSLMDL
+177 SMKGYFDTLMEL
-189 YNSGALSEDE
+189 YNNGALSENE
-199 IPRIID
+199 IPRIVD
-205 NVYPNYAVAASQV
+205 DVYPNYAIAASQ
-218 TRSGSITFEK
+218 ITKNGNISFEK
-228 LISPGNGEEVQE
+228 LISPENGEAVKE
-240 LNSLISTEEFINE
+240 LNTLMTTEEFIKE

-267 EEISNYRE
+267 EEISNYRQ
-275 ETEYFWKAAKENKG
+275 ETADFWKSAKENKG

-306 VDSKNIQAAI
+306 VDSRKIQNAI
-316 DNCAKITKK
+316 DKCAEITKK

-335 GYGACLATASGF
+335 GYGACGATASGF

-363 KIKSHG
+363 KIKSYD
-369 ERVDALRDALSIRD
+369 ERIDALRSALSIRD

-389 PWNLTGAVSRYSNY
+389 PWNLTGAVSKYSNY
-403 KIKSCSFWPK
+403 KIESCSFWPK
-413 TSINNNI
+413 ASINNDI

-432 WDDLKGGFHYRNVIA
+432 WDDFKGGFHYRNVIA

-485 DVVKK
+485 NIVRK

>member
-1 MVISCLKPLQGKYFH
+1 MKKIHLTVLIGVLAVCFVSCSDQQVENQKTT
-16 VRFKTSSLT
+16 TSS
-25 LSKFSNEGLINARIK
+25 N
-40 SMIKKSIIVLFSA
+40 
-53 LGIVFTS
+53 
-60 CSEHQETKN
+60 
-69 STTSNGSIEK
+69 IEK
-79 EFELLSSEAELNALL
+79 EFELLSSETELNALL
-94 TRGSEG
+94 TRGNEG

-106 SKEIAQMQ
+106 SREIAQMQ

-121 GEYPETSELWK
+121 GDYPETSELWE
-132 LPIGIYNQDGEIR
+132 LPIGIYNQNGEIR
-145 YYEFRVINDGEVIAT
+145 FYEFRVINDSETIAAI
-160 VTINAQE
+160 TINAQE
-167 SLGGPIAYVF
+167 NLGGPIAYVF
-177 SMKGYFDSLMDL
+177 SMKGYFDTLMEL
-189 YNSGALSEDE
+189 YNNGALSENE
-199 IPRIID
+199 IPRIVD
-205 NVYPNYAVAASQV
+205 DVYPNYAIAASQ
-218 TRSGSITFEK
+218 ITKNGNISFEK
-228 LISPGNGEEVQE
+228 LISPENGEAVKE
-240 LNSLISTEEFINE
+240 LNTLMTTEEFIKE

-267 EEISNYRE
+267 EEISNYRQ
-275 ETEYFWKAAKENKG
+275 ETADFWKSAKENKG

-306 VDSKNIQAAI
+306 VDSRKIQNAI
-316 DNCAKITKK
+316 DKCAEITKK

-335 GYGACLATASGF
+335 GYGACGATASGF

-363 KIKSHG
+363 KIKSYD
-369 ERVDALRDALSIRD
+369 ERIDALRSALSIRD

-389 PWNLTGAVSRYSNY
+389 PWNLTGAVSKYSNY
-403 KIKSCSFWPK
+403 KIESCSFWPNA
-413 TSINNNI
+413 SINNDI

-432 WDDLKGGFHYRNVIA
+432 WDDFKGGFHYRNVIA

-485 DVVKK
+485 NVVRK

>member
-1 MVISCLKPLQGKYFH
+1 MKKIHLTVLIGVLAVCFVSCSDQQVENQKTT
-16 VRFKTSSLT
+16 TSS
-25 LSKFSNEGLINARIK
+25 N
-40 SMIKKSIIVLFSA
+40 
-53 LGIVFTS
+53 
-60 CSEHQETKN
+60 
-69 STTSNGSIEK
+69 IEK
-79 EFELLSSEAELNALL
+79 EFELLSSETELNALL
-94 TRGSEG
+94 TRGNEG

-106 SKEIAQMQ
+106 SREIAQMQ

-121 GEYPETSELWK
+121 GDYPETSELWE
-132 LPIGIYNQDGEIR
+132 LPIGIYNQNGEIR
-145 YYEFRVINDGEVIAT
+145 FYEFRVINDSETIAAI
-160 VTINAQE
+160 TINAQE
-167 SLGGPIAYVF
+167 NLGGPIAYVF
-177 SMKGYFDSLMDL
+177 SMKGYFDTLMEL
-189 YNSGALSEDE
+189 YNNGALSENE
-199 IPRIID
+199 IPRIVD
-205 NVYPNYAVAASQV
+205 DVYPNYAIAASQ
-218 TRSGSITFEK
+218 ITKNGNISFEK
-228 LISPGNGEEVQE
+228 LISPENGEAVKE
-240 LNSLISTEEFINE
+240 LNTLMTTEEFIKE

-267 EEISNYRE
+267 EEISNYRQ
-275 ETEYFWKAAKENKG
+275 ETADFWKSAKENKG

-306 VDSKNIQAAI
+306 VDSRKIQNAI
-316 DNCAKITKK
+316 DKCAEITKK

-335 GYGACLATASGF
+335 GYGACGATASGF

-363 KIKSHG
+363 KIKSYD
-369 ERVDALRDALSIRD
+369 ERTDALRSALSIRD

-389 PWNLTGAVSRYSNY
+389 PWNLTGAVSKYSNY
-403 KIKSCSFWPK
+403 KIESCSFWPK
-413 TSINNNI
+413 ASINNDI

-432 WDDLKGGFHYRNVIA
+432 WDDFKGGFHYRNVIA

-485 DVVKK
+485 NVVRK

>member
-1 MVISCLKPLQGKYFH
+1 MIFIIKLE
-16 VRFKTSSLT
+16 
-25 LSKFSNEGLINARIK
+25 KFSYEDLTNIRMK
-40 SMIKKSIIVLFSA
+40 SMSKKSTIILFAA
-53 LGIVFTS
+53 LGIIFTS
-60 CSEHQETKN
+60 CAEHQETKN
-69 STTSNGSIEK
+69 NKTDNNNIER
-79 EFELLSSEAELNALL
+79 EFELLSSEAELNSLL
-94 TRGSEG
+94 TRGNEG

-132 LPIGIYNQDGEIR
+132 FPIGIYNQDGEIR
-145 YYEFRVINDGEVIAT
+145 YYEFRVINDGEVIAAI
-160 VTINAQE
+160 TINAQE
-167 SLGGPIAYVF
+167 SLGGPVAYVF
-177 SMKGYFDSLMDL
+177 SMKGYFDSLMEL
-189 YNSGALSEDE
+189 YNNGSLSEDE

-205 NVYPNYAVAASQV
+205 NVYPNYAVATSQV
-218 TRSGSITFEK
+218 TKSGNITFEK
-228 LISPGNGEEVQE
+228 LLSPENGEEVQE

-267 EEISNYRE
+267 EEISNYRQE
-275 ETEYFWKAAKENKG
+275 MNDFWKAAKENKG

-306 VDSKNIQAAI
+306 VDSKKIQAAI
-316 DNCAKITKK
+316 NHCGDKIGW
-325 RNSKS
+325 NQKS
-330 YSRPV
+330 HSRPI
-335 GYGACLATASGF
+335 GYGACGATASGF

-363 KIKSHG
+363 KIESYD
-369 ERVDALRDALSIRD
+369 ERISALRSALLIHPD
-383 NSSITW
+383 NDITW

-403 KIKSCSFWPK
+403 MIESCSFWPK
-413 TSINNNI
+413 QSINNNI

-432 WDDLKGGFHYRNVIA
+432 WDDFKGGFHYRNVIA

-466 NNCENGWEAYN
+466 NNCEDGWEGYN